1 MLEKSDIILKH
12 PSPFSI
18 ESLLGKTGEEGPCVS
33 VSPPALQS
41 PFMFPQLVPPSRVR
55 QLAPHH
61 QTSNLS
67 PDLFSPQNFPF
78 DLLAR
83 GLYQNMTGLIG
94 ELGCSPP
101 DLGSH
106 LMILPRIQQ
115 LNVWKVPAAQDS
127 LHQPPASRGR
137 NKRFILSFII

>member
-41 PFMFPQLVPPSRVR
+41 PFMFPQLVPPSQVR

-61 QTSNLS
+61 QTTNLS

-94 ELGCSPP
+94 ELGCSPH

-106 LMILPRIQQ
+106 LIILGYNSSMFGKCRQPRTAYTSLQ
-115 LNVWKVPAAQDS
+115 LLEVETND
-127 LHQPPASRGR
+127 LFYH
-137 NKRFILSFII
+137 L